1 MNSEI
6 KLMEEEFELNG
17 AGMKT
22 YNHLSRNLSGTLNEG
37 SSTTIPSNSTQS
49 NQPNQTK
56 KV

>member
-1 MNSEI
+1 
-6 KLMEEEFELNG
+6 
-17 AGMKT
+17 MKT

>member
-22 YNHLSRNLSGTLNEG
+22 YNHLLRN
-37 SSTTIPSNSTQS
+37 
-49 NQPNQTK
+49 
-56 KV
+56 